1 MSRLENIALTGRAL
15 GALFYFSPQA
25 PQTHSLVDAF
35 TSGSWLQDWP
45 WADDRLNSIAQRMRL
60 AAPHLRKLDE
70 TWQRLFIGPDAL
82 PAPPWGSVWLDKE
95 NVLFGD
101 SLLALRSWMQQL
113 GIQHETNQNEPEDHI
128 GTLLMLAAW
137 LAENG
142 QEQATNEL
150 LAWHILP
157 WAPRFLNV
165 LGESEPGDFYSAL
178 SQLTQVTL
186 HQWQAGSPVP
196 VADKPLWR

>member
-15 GALFYFSPQA
+15 GALFYFPPQA
-25 PQTHSLVDAF
+25 QQSRQLVDAF
-35 TSGSWLQDWP
+35 LSGGWLQDWP
-45 WADDRLNSIAQRMRL
+45 WMDDKLKNIAVKMQSSAAQGMQLN
-60 AAPHLRKLDE
+60 E
-70 TWQRLFIGPDAL
+70 TWQRLFIGPDTL
-82 PAPPWGSVWLDKE
+82 PSPPWGSVWLDKE

-101 SLLALRSWMQQL
+101 SLLALRSWMQHL
-113 GIQHETNQNEPEDHI
+113 GIQYETNQNEPEDHI

-165 LGESEPGDFYSAL
+165 LAESEPGDFYSAL
-178 SQLTQVTL
+178 CQLTQITL
-186 HQWQAGSPVP
+186 QHWQAESPVP

>member
-82 PAPPWGSVWLDKE
+82 PAPPGVPSGLIKKMSCLATLCLRYVAGCNNWVFNMKPTRMNRKTISAPFLCWLPGWRKMAR
-95 NVLFGD
+95 NRPPTNCWRGIYFPGLPGFSMYWAKVN
-101 SLLALRSWMQQL
+101 LA
-113 GIQHETNQNEPEDHI
+113 I
-128 GTLLMLAAW
+128 
-137 LAENG
+137 
-142 QEQATNEL
+142 
-150 LAWHILP
+150 
-157 WAPRFLNV
+157 F
-165 LGESEPGDFYSAL
+165 
-178 SQLTQVTL
+178 TL
-186 HQWQAGSPVP
+186 H
-196 VADKPLWR
+196 